1 MGGKGSAPPPP
12 DYVGAAQQQAAASRE
27 LTDVQNWANRP
38 TQNTPWGSTSWSAQ
52 AGTDPATG
60 KPITQ
65 WTQNTTLAPELKSA
79 LDDQLAIQSGKSNLA
94 QGFMGRVANEF
105 SQPFNWSTLPQMA
118 SLGQAPSVNADVGDY
133 SRGLRTGMNPM
144 MGQVQRGL
152 NTGDN
157 PALPQLDSGFRERVA
172 GHLMERMQPVHD
184 YQTRSLETRL
194 ENQGLRPG
202 SEAYNRAM
210 TQLGQQQAGERYNA
224 LDASGQEAQRLFNM
238 QMGSRQ
244 QAFNED
250 TGMGQFAN
258 QATGQA
264 FNQGLQAF
272 QFGNQALGQA
282 SALDIARQQAN
293 NQALQQQFGMNQ
305 QAAQFQNQLRQQA
318 IAEQAQRRGMSLN
331 EMNALLSG
339 QQVSMPQMPGF
350 NQAQRSETPQIL
362 NAVGQQY
369 DAQLGAYNA
378 QQAGMNSLLGAGAQL
393 GASAMPFMFSDRRLK
408 SDIKRVG
415 THAIGVG
422 IYEYTM
428 MGMPQRGVI
437 AQEVQAVRPDLVKR
451 HANGYLMVNYGGMQ

>member
-1 MGGKGSAPPPP
+1 
-12 DYVGAAQQQAAASRE
+12 
-27 LTDVQNWANRP
+27 
-38 TQNTPWGSTSWSAQ
+38 
-52 AGTDPATG
+52 
-60 KPITQ
+60 
-65 WTQNTTLAPELKSA
+65 
-79 LDDQLAIQSGKSNLA
+79 
-94 QGFMGRVANEF
+94 MGRVQNEF
-105 SQPFNWSTLPQMA
+105 SQPFDWNGLPQMA
-118 SLGQAPSVNADVGDY
+118 SLGQAPGLNAGVADY
-133 SRGLRTGMNPM
+133 SRGLQTGVDPM
-144 MGQVQRGL
+144 TQNLQTGFNIRGPQQGMDSMSGQVQRGL
-152 NTGDN
+152 NTADN

-172 GHLMERMQPVHD
+172 GQLMERMQPVHD

-244 QAFNED
+244 QSFNED

-258 QATGQA
+258 QATNQA
-264 FNQGLQAF
+264 FNQNLNAFNFGNQAQNQAYNQMMGLAGLNNQTAQQAFNQNLQAT

-293 NQALQQQFGMNQ
+293 NQALQSQFGMNQ

-378 QQAGMNSLLGAGAQL
+378 QQAGFNNLLNAGAQI
-393 GASAMPFMFSDRRLK
+393 GSAAFMFSDRRLK

>member
-65 WTQNTTLAPELKSA
+65 WTQNTTLAPQLQNA
-79 LDDQLAIQSGKSNLA
+79 LNDQLEIQAGKSDLA

-172 GHLMERMQPVHD
+172 GQLMEKMQPVHD

-210 TQLGQQQAGERYNA
+210 TQLGQQQATERYNA

-244 QAFNED
+244 QSFNED

-339 QQVSMPQMPGF
+339 QQVAMPQMPGF
-350 NQAQRSETPQIL
+350 NQASRSETPNIL
-362 NAVGQQY
+362 GATQMGY
-369 DAQLGAYNA
+369 DAQMGAYNA
-378 QQAGMNSLLGAGAQL
+378 KQAGFNNLLNAGAQL
-393 GASAMPFMFSDRRLK
+393 GSAAFMFSDRRLK

>member
-52 AGTDPATG
+52 ASTDPATG

-79 LDDQLAIQSGKSNLA
+79 LDDQLAIQAGKSDLA
-94 QGFMGRVANEF
+94 QGFMGRVQNEF
-105 SQPFNWSTLPQMA
+105 SRPFDWNGLPQMA
-118 SLGQAPSVNADVGDY
+118 SLGQAPSLNAGVADY

-144 MGQVQRGL
+144 SNQVQRGL
-152 NTGDN
+152 NVVDN
-157 PALPQLDSGFRERVA
+157 PALPQFDSGYRDQVA
-172 GHLMERMQPVHD
+172 TQLMQKMQPVHD
-184 YQTRSLETRL
+184 YQTRSLETKL

-210 TQLGQQQAGERYNA
+210 TQLGQQQAMERYNA
-224 LDASGQEAQRLFNM
+224 LDASGQEAQRLYNM
-238 QMGSRQ
+238 QMGARQ

-258 QATGQA
+258 QATNQA

-293 NQALQQQFGMNQ
+293 NQALQSQFGMNQ

-393 GASAMPFMFSDRRLK
+393 GAAAMPFMFSDRRLK
-408 SDIKRVG
+408 SNIKRVG
-415 THAIGVG
+415 AHAIGVG

-451 HANGYLMVNYGGMQ
+451 HANGYLMVNYGGL